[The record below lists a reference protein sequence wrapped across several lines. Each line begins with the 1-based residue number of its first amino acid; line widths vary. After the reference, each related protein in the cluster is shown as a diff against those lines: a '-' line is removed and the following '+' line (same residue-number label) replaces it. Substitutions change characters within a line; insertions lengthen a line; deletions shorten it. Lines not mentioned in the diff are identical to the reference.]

1 MTLDAPKISYKLS
14 NLFLLL
20 THSDSHGG
28 EPLFGKFSPQSKRHL
43 QLVMLCWVYNFPDIM
58 STPLCPPHNTTLPGG
73 DVKGANCLA
82 KQRRIVP
89 PPWRQ
94 RRRKTNKK
102 KSEKIVSHLPLMATM
117 ENGGK
122 TTKTP
127 FKSSMTFK
135 MQLHNWNEI
144 QCGSIVRSNV

>member
-1 MTLDAPKISYKLS
+1 M
-14 NLFLLL
+14 
-20 THSDSHGG
+20 
-28 EPLFGKFSPQSKRHL
+28 
-43 QLVMLCWVYNFPDIM
+43 
-58 STPLCPPHNTTLPGG
+58 
-73 DVKGANCLA
+73 A
-82 KQRRIVP
+82 KQRRIVPP

-122 TTKTP
+122 KTKTP

-144 QCGSIVRSNV
+144 Q

>member
-1 MTLDAPKISYKLS
+1 MKSGHQSIKLPKCHVKPSGISIAL
-14 NLFLLL
+14 
-20 THSDSHGG
+20 
-28 EPLFGKFSPQSKRHL
+28 
-43 QLVMLCWVYNFPDIM
+43 
-58 STPLCPPHNTTLPGG
+58 HNPAWNPGG

-89 PPWRQ
+89 PPP
-94 RRRKTNKK
+94 KKK
-102 KSEKIVSHLPLMATM
+102 KSENIVSHLPLMATM

-122 TTKTP
+122 TKTP